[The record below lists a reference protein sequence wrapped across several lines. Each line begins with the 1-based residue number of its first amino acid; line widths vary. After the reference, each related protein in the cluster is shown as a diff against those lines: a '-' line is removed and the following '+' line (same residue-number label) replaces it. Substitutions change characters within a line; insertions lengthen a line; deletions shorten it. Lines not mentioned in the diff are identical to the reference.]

1 MGRIEFSKT
10 TARNETMQ
18 NPFAEAIDESTDS
31 ELIVLALQGCHEAFE
46 KLVLRHQAWI
56 YNIAVRMVFHTHDA
70 EEVTQEVLVKAIT
83 RLGTYKGESQF
94 RTWLYRIT
102 ANHVLNMKRRR
113 GEAAA
118 QTFSSYAE
126 AINGTPDL
134 ELPDPQ
140 SVPVD
145 VPLLVEEARIS
156 CTTGMLLCLDRKQ
169 RLIFTL
175 GEIFGASDSV
185 GSEIMEMSADNFR
198 QCLSRARRDL
208 YQFMQGQCGLVNPN
222 NPCRCAKKTR
232 GFIEAGH
239 VDPDHLQFV
248 PSHLR
253 RISEAAGDVA
263 QTIETTLD
271 EQYGTIFR
279 EQPFLEPK
287 NQIVWLRQLLDNGV
301 FGKSLHLN

>member
-1 MGRIEFSKT
+1 MH
-10 TARNETMQ
+10 
-18 NPFAEAIDESTDS
+18 NPFAEAIDESTDI
-31 ELIVLALQGCHEAFE
+31 ELIERATQGNREALE
-46 KLVLRHQAWI
+46 KLILRHQAWI
-56 YNIAVRMVFHTHDA
+56 YNIAVRMVFHTQDA

-83 RLGTYKGESQF
+83 RLSTFKGESQF

-113 GEAAA
+113 GEANA
-118 QTFSSYAE
+118 QSFSSYAD
-126 AINGTPDL
+126 AINDIPDL
-134 ELPDPQ
+134 DLPDPR
-140 SVPVD
+140 SMPVD
-145 VPLLVEEARIS
+145 VPLLVEEAKVS

-175 GEIFGASDSV
+175 GEVLGASDVV

-198 QCLSRARRDL
+198 QSLSRARRDL
-208 YQFMQGQCGLVNPN
+208 YQFMHGQCGLVNPN

-248 PSHLR
+248 PEHLR
-253 RISEAAGDVA
+253 RINEAAESV
-263 QTIETTLD
+263 TRIIEKTVD
-271 EQYGTIFR
+271 EQYAVIFR

-287 NQIVWLRQLLDNGV
+287 DQIGWLRQLLDKGD
-301 FGKSLHLN
+301 FGKFLHLN